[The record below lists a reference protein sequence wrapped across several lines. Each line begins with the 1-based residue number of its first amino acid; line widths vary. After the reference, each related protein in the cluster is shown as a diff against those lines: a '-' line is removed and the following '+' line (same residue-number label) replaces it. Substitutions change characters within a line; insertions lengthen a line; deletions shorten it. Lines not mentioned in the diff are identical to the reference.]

1 MSQGCR
7 VTTRRQFAFK
17 FLPQYK
23 SLSHQFAASDGG
35 ATGFEL
41 TFQK

>member
-1 MSQGCR
+1 MAPFIDGFK
-7 VTTRRQFAFK
+7 QFAFK

-23 SLSHQFAASDGG
+23 SLSHQFASSDGG

-41 TFQK
+41 TFQN